1 MDEKEKQV
9 EEVKVTEKVQTEIN
23 KLIKEVVDDGISSDN
38 LDYLYRLIDIHKDL
52 ANEEYWDVKKEVM
65 SMNYREYG
73 EEYSEGYGARGR
85 ARRRDSRG
93 RYMERGRGRGRG
105 NYRGEDM
112 IDEMYENYQEYS
124 EGREEYNRGNYGA
137 HSTTMKSLDYMLQ
150 SVVEFIEMLKKDAS
164 SQEEMELIKK
174 YTREISEM

>member
-1 MDEKEKQV
+1 MEEEKKDLKKQVKEKVDEIIAQIV
-9 EEVKVTEKVQTEIN
+9 EE
-23 KLIKEVVDDGISSDN
+23 GIDKNN
-38 LDYLYRLIDIHKDL
+38 LESLGELIDIHKDL
-52 ANEEYWDVKKEVM
+52 ANEEYWDIKKEVM

-85 ARRRDSRG
+85 GRRRDSRG

-137 HSTTMKSLDYMLQ
+137 YSTTMKSLDYMLQ
-150 SVVEFIEMLKKDAS
+150 SVVEFIEMLKKDAG
-164 SQEEMELIKK
+164 SQEEM
-174 YTREISEM
+174 

>member
-1 MDEKEKQV
+1 MEEEKKDLKKQVKEKVDEIIAQIV
-9 EEVKVTEKVQTEIN
+9 EE
-23 KLIKEVVDDGISSDN
+23 GIDKNN
-38 LDYLYRLIDIHKDL
+38 LESLGELIDIHKDL

-65 SMNYREYG
+65 SMNYRDYDEEYG
-73 EEYSEGYGARGR
+73 NHGR
-85 ARRRDSRG
+85 RRRDSRG
-93 RYMERGRGRGRG
+93 RYMERGRERGRG

-150 SVVEFIEMLKKDAS
+150 SVVEFIEMLKKDAG

>member
-1 MDEKEKQV
+1 MEEEKKDLKKQVKEKVDEIIAQIV
-9 EEVKVTEKVQTEIN
+9 EE
-23 KLIKEVVDDGISSDN
+23 GIDKNN
-38 LDYLYRLIDIHKDL
+38 LESLGELIDIHKDL

-65 SMNYREYG
+65 SMNYRDYDEEYG
-73 EEYSEGYGARGR
+73 NYGR
-85 ARRRDSRG
+85 RRRDSRG

-150 SVVEFIEMLKKDAS
+150 SVVEFIEMLKKDAG

>member
-1 MDEKEKQV
+1 MEEEKKDFKKQVKEKVDEIIAQIV
-9 EEVKVTEKVQTEIN
+9 EE
-23 KLIKEVVDDGISSDN
+23 GIDKNN
-38 LDYLYRLIDIHKDL
+38 LESLGELIDIHKDL

-65 SMNYREYG
+65 SMNYRDYDEEYG
-73 EEYSEGYGARGR
+73 NYGR
-85 ARRRDSRG
+85 RRRDSRG
-93 RYMERGRGRGRG
+93 RYKERGRGRGRG

-150 SVVEFIEMLKKDAS
+150 SVVEFIEMLKKDAG

>member
-1 MDEKEKQV
+1 MEEEKKDLKKQVKEKVDEIIAQIV
-9 EEVKVTEKVQTEIN
+9 EE
-23 KLIKEVVDDGISSDN
+23 GIDKNN
-38 LDYLYRLIDIHKDL
+38 LESLGELIDIHKDL

-85 ARRRDSRG
+85 GRRRDSRG
-93 RYMERGRGRGRG
+93 RYMESGRGRGRG

-150 SVVEFIEMLKKDAS
+150 SVVEFIEMLKKDAG
-164 SQEEMELIKK
+164 SQEEIELIKK